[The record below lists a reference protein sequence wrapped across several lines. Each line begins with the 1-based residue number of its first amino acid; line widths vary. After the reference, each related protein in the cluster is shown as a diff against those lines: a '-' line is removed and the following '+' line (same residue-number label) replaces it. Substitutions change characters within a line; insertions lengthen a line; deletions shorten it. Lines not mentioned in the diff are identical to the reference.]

1 MNVIKSQTLRVL
13 KETYLN
19 ATSVKEVELGKS
31 TIITFEKL
39 DFDNNK
45 RMINTFKVGPRG
57 GLSIIQQ
64 DFTQY
69 R

>member
-1 MNVIKSQTLRVL
+1 MNAIKSQTLRVL
-13 KETYLN
+13 RETYSN
-19 ATSVKEVELGKS
+19 ATTVKEVEVGKV

-45 RMINTFKVGPRG
+45 RMTNSFKVGPRG
-57 GLSIIQQ
+57 GLSIILQE
-64 DFTQY
+64 FSQY